1 MGEPVIVAAVRTPV
15 GRGIKGALK
24 DVRPENLAALAI
36 DAVLDRASALKPA
49 LVDDVVLG
57 CATPEG
63 PQGLNIGRMAMLMT
77 RLPDTT
83 PGMTVNRYCSSG
95 LEVIAQA
102 SDRIL
107 AGRSR
112 ATIAG
117 GVESMS
123 AVPLAGYNV
132 TANPDLFRTRPEA
145 YISMG
150 LTAENVAA
158 QFKVSREDQDLFAQ
172 QSHDRALAAQ
182 KNGWFDGQ
190 LVPVP
195 YKIVSTDA
203 KGRPQVQELKL
214 EKDEGPRADSSLE
227 KLAKLKPAFKSDGT
241 VTAGNSSQ
249 ISDGAAAVL
258 IVDRALA
265 EELGLKPL
273 ARLIAYQVR
282 GVAPEIMGIGPIAAV
297 PRALA
302 EAKLD
307 MKDIG
312 VIELNEA
319 FAAQSLAVVRELK
332 MDPAKVNVNGGAIAL
347 GHPLG
352 ATGTKL
358 TVQIV
363 AEMHRRNLRYGLVTM
378 CIGGGMGAAGI
389 FEKL

>member
-1 MGEPVIVAAVRTPV
+1 MAEPVIVAAVRTPV
-15 GRGIKGALK
+15 GRGIRGALK

-36 DAVLDRASALKPA
+36 DAVLDRAPALKPER
-49 LVDDVVLG
+49 VDDVVLG

-83 PGMTVNRYCSSG
+83 TGMTVNRYCSSG

-102 SDRIL
+102 SDRIA
-107 AGRSR
+107 AGRTKV
-112 ATIAG
+112 TIAG

-132 TANPDLFRTRPEA
+132 TANPDLFRARPEA
-145 YISMG
+145 YITMG

-158 QFKVSREDQDLFAQ
+158 QYKISREDQDIFSQ
-172 QSHDRALAAQ
+172 QSHERALKAQ
-182 KNGWFDGQ
+182 KEGYFQGQ
-190 LVPVP
+190 LVAVP
-195 YKIVSTDA
+195 YKTIGADV
-203 KGRPQVQELKL
+203 KGRPVVNESKL
-214 EKDEGPRADSSLE
+214 EADEGPRADSSLE
-227 KLAKLKPAFKSDGT
+227 KLAKLKPAFKPDGT

-258 IVDRALA
+258 LMDRAVA

-282 GVAPEIMGIGPIAAV
+282 GVGPEVMGIGPVAAI

-302 EAKLD
+302 EAGLTL
-307 MKDIG
+307 KDIG

-319 FAAQSLAVVRELK
+319 FAAQALAVIRELK
-332 MDPAKVNVNGGAIAL
+332 LDPAKVNVHGGAIAL

-358 TVQIV
+358 SVQVI
-363 AEMHRRNLRYGLVTM
+363 AEMHRRNLKYGMVSM

-389 FEKL
+389 FEKC